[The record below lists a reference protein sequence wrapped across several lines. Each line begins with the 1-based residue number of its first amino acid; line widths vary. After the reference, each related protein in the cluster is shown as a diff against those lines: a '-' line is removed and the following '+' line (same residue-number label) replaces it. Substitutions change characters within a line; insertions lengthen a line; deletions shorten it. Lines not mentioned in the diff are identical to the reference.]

1 MGFAW
6 GGVMQEEVYL
16 EKGSKRRI
24 RRICW
29 KRSEIVSAV
38 LFAVGAIALSIAT
51 TVWVM
56 THSFD

>member
-1 MGFAW
+1 MGFAR
-6 GGVMQEEVYL
+6 GGAMQEEVYL

-29 KRSEIVSAV
+29 KRSEIMSVI

-51 TVWVM
+51 AVWVM
-56 THSFD
+56 NHSFD

>member
-16 EKGSKRRI
+16 DRGSKRRI
-24 RRICW
+24 RNICW
-29 KRSEIVSAV
+29 KRSEIMSAI
-38 LFAVGAIALSIAT
+38 LFGAAAIALSIAT
-51 TVWVM
+51 AVWVM

>member
-1 MGFAW
+1 
-6 GGVMQEEVYL
+6 MQEEVYL
-16 EKGSKRRI
+16 QKGSKRRI

-29 KRSEIVSAV
+29 KRSEIVSV
-38 LFAVGAIALSIAT
+38 ILFAVGAIALSIAT